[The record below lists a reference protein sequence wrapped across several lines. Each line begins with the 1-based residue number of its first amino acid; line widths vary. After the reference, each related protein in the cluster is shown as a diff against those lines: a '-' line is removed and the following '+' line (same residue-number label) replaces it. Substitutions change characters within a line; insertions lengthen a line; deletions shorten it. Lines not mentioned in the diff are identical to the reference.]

1 MKRYSK
7 ERDAGRVAVHLAQF
21 YFFGESVMART
32 TAAHLDPA
40 KMGQIKSGFGEV
52 WGEAVIGG
60 QGGAMEKMQDGHWPK
75 VQGSPS
81 KDSVVMARAFAEL

>member
-40 KMGQIKSGFGEV
+40 KMGQIKSLVLGKFGAKRSLADKEEL
-52 WGEAVIGG
+52 WRKCRTAIG
-60 QGGAMEKMQDGHWPK
+60 QKCK
-75 VQGSPS
+75 TL
-81 KDSVVMARAFAEL
+81 RAKIV

>member
-40 KMGQIKSGFGEV
+40 KMGQIKSLVLGKFGARRSLADKEDL
-52 WGEAVIGG
+52 WR
-60 QGGAMEKMQDGHWPK
+60 KMQGFAR
-75 VQGSPS
+75 
-81 KDSVVMARAFAEL
+81 KDSVVMARAFPEL